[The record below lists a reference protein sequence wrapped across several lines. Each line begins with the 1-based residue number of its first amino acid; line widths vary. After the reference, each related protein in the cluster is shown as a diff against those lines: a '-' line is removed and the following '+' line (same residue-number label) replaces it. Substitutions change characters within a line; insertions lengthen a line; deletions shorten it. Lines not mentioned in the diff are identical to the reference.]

1 MVSSLTEVPSLFLHK
16 VFLLQILVG
25 NMVYPIVEQGLVVP
39 FFRRNQSTTQ
49 VGVDSRN
56 SLFHSYFLLFQH
68 QYHKTQ
74 HKVLF
79 DCFLQDN
86 IIHSGTLLCN
96 SKNQVLR
103 RVVSLS
109 TFLHLILN
117 LLVEFSLELESLNSL
132 L

>member
-1 MVSSLTEVPSLFLHK
+1 MASNLTEVPSLSLHK
-16 VFLLQILVG
+16 VFPLQILIR
-25 NMVYPIVEQGLVVP
+25 NTVYPIVEQGLVVP
-39 FFRRNQSTTQ
+39 FFMRNQSKAQ
-49 VGVDSRN
+49 EGVDSRN

-79 DCFLQDN
+79 NCFWPDN

-109 TFLHLILN
+109 IFLHLILN